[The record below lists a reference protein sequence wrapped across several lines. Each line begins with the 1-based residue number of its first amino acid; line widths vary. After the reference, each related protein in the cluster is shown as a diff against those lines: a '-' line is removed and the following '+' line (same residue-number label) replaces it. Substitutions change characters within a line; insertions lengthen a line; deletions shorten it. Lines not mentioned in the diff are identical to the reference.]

1 MTRFAAGSGWLDR
14 GLELGRLGLG
24 RLGWGLVLVL
34 VLAGLA
40 GTGSRAVGQEVSFST
55 QILPIL
61 EASCVNCHGPEPRP
75 ARGNLRLHDAEAIQA
90 RPIITP
96 GQPDDSELLK
106 RITLPAGTRGAMPPR
121 GPRLSE
127 EEVTLFR
134 MWIEQ
139 GASFDDS
146 QSASSADSSGEPVDA
161 GGSAEES
168 TGGSASGGVA
178 FETAAQGI
186 LQRRCFRCHGPGP
199 RADAGG
205 LRLHNEEAITA
216 SGAVVAGQPD
226 SSELIT
232 RVTMERGTE
241 GAMPP
246 QGPGLTEE
254 EVTALR
260 EWIEQG
266 AAFGGSSAGSDARP
280 GPPGRP
286 GRGNPR
292 GDSPGGPP
300 VPPRPPAT
308 LADRAEQ
315 AFLGGRDKDAFNL
328 LYASALSEP
337 DGAKL
342 LGEFRWYPKL
352 RRAALGVRV
361 GIGASLEK
369 EGRWDGD
376 PEPIGSA
383 SDTGGGGDGG
393 GDDRGPTPGAPRRA
407 RAASANSG
415 NATLDYYA
423 GEIGAELVK
432 RLKERQQRGDYGAA
446 LQRVASGQAG
456 GRRRPRAGAGAE
468 PGGAEEELGGESLGG
483 DGLGGP
489 GGGSGEPDDDS
500 VSSVGP
506 GIVMLGQAS
515 RTELLERARN
525 EGLDVLLVIDI
536 QLQRNPRTEQVQN
549 LTKVVVMDVATQSVV
564 GSTKLMN
571 NLLVQRMRE
580 RNAGEDPVDV
590 EMKKVET
597 LLDQNFRGIEL
608 PTKIQPQHAAS
619 RVAKLAQGRYDN
631 PLVALAEMTF
641 YHSRKLVTDDELRGG
656 YQPLLGSAATAQL
669 LSASPAERQKAVAG
683 LTP

>member
-1 MTRFAAGSGWLDR
+1 MMTFAAGSRWLDC
-14 GLELGRLGLG
+14 GLGRCGLG
-24 RLGWGLVLVL
+24 RLGWWLVLVL
-34 VLAGLA
+34 VGVAGP
-40 GTGSRAVGQEVSFST
+40 GSRAAGQEVSFAT
-55 QILPIL
+55 QILPL
-61 EASCVNCHGPEPRP
+61 LRGGCFNCHGPEPRP
-75 ARGNLRLHDAEAIQA
+75 ARGNLRLHNAEAIQA

-96 GQPDDSELLK
+96 GQPDDSELFK

-121 GPRLSE
+121 GSRLSE

-146 QSASSADSSGEPVDA
+146 QSASSADSSGEPVD
-161 GGSAEES
+161 G
-168 TGGSASGGVA
+168 GGSASGGVT

-205 LRLHNEEAITA
+205 LRLHSEEAITA

-266 AAFGGSSAGSDARP
+266 AAFGGSSSGSDARP

-286 GRGNPR
+286 GGGSPR
-292 GDSPGGPP
+292 GDSPGTPP

-361 GIGASLEK
+361 GIGASVEK

-383 SDTGGGGDGG
+383 SDGGGGGGGGGDGDG
-393 GDDRGPTPGAPRRA
+393 GPTPGAPRRA
-407 RAASANSG
+407 RTASANSG

-423 GEIGAELVK
+423 GEVGAELVK

-446 LQRVASGQAG
+446 LQRVASGGAG

-468 PGGAEEELGGESLGG
+468 TGGAEEQLGGEALGG
-483 DGLGGP
+483 EGLGG
-489 GGGSGEPDDDS
+489 GGGEPDDDS

-515 RTELLERARN
+515 RTELLERARS

-608 PTKIQPQHAAS
+608 PAKIQPQHAAS